1 LCGNFQKSP
10 EKVAGFIS
18 VKILMYFC
26 DMNNSFPF
34 WQNARPNRHL
44 TLLLLFFLA
53 IASWQCANPIA
64 PTGGPRDEQ
73 PPRIDSARSTLNLQ
87 TNFYPST
94 IQLTFDEW
102 VKLDKANQQV
112 VISPPLQGYKVSLKG
127 KSVIVDFGD
136 QDTLRSNVTYVIQ
149 FGEAVKDLT
158 ESNPAE
164 DLRFVFSTGP
174 YIDSLKIRGQVFD
187 AYTSEPVE
195 NALVMLYENL
205 ADSVFRTEKPFYFG
219 RTDKQGA
226 FFLSNLRAGNY
237 KIAALK
243 DGDANYR
250 YNQASEEIA
259 FLAAPISI
267 GADTVFPINLRLFQE
282 KIPLK
287 VAEVDSSV
295 WGRLKLVF
303 NRLPLQDLS
312 LRSDEPYLADME
324 KDSLLFWHK
333 AELRW
338 PLYVNSDTLL
348 SDTIL
353 VPTAPASAAPQKLP
367 AMALKSLVGAP
378 AQITPGQSLTL
389 SFNRPVQSLDT
400 ALVYLRQDTLVEKMD
415 FQWQQDTSK
424 YSQLLLQSNWQTGA
438 AYELSLYPGAV
449 TDYWGVTNT
458 DTLSKRWTGG
468 DPKRLGNLRVS
479 FTTTDTTQHY
489 FVRLLIKGKP
499 PVAVFSLS
507 GERSYDRQFKGLP
520 PGEYLLEIIEDTNQ
534 NQQWDTGNYL
544 TKQQPERVV
553 IRPLETLRANW
564 DLEAEVNLSDAFFN

>member
-1 LCGNFQKSP
+1 MNSP
-10 EKVAGFIS
+10 SLSLRGPYRQLSLF
-18 VKILMYFC
+18 
-26 DMNNSFPF
+26 
-34 WQNARPNRHL
+34 
-44 TLLLLFFLA
+44 LLLLMATAL
-53 IASWQCANPIA
+53 WQCANPIA

-73 PPRIDSARSTLNLQ
+73 PPRIDSTRSTPNLQ
-87 TNFYPST
+87 TNFRPSS

-102 VKLDKANQQV
+102 VKLDQANQQV

-136 QDTLRSNVTYVIQ
+136 KDTLRSNVTYVIQ

-158 ESNPAE
+158 EGNPAE

-174 YIDSLKIRGQVFD
+174 YIDSLKIRGQVLD
-187 AYTSEPVE
+187 AYTSEPVD

-237 KIAALK
+237 KITALK

-250 YNQASEEIA
+250 YNQASEAIA
-259 FLAAPISI
+259 FLGEPITIS
-267 GADTVFPINLRLFQE
+267 ADTVIPINLRLFQE
-282 KIPLK
+282 TVPLK
-287 VAEVDSSV
+287 IAEVDSSV

-312 LRSDEPYLADME
+312 LRSEQAYLEDME
-324 KDSLLFWHK
+324 KDSLLLWHK
-333 AELRW
+333 ADTRW
-338 PLYVNSDTLL
+338 PLYVNSDTILA
-348 SDTIL
+348 DTIL
-353 VPTAPASAAPQKLP
+353 VPSASASAAAQKLP

-378 AQITPGQSLTL
+378 TQIPPGQALTL

-400 ALVYLRQDTLVEKMD
+400 ALVYLRQDTLLEKMP
-415 FQWQQDTSK
+415 FQWQRDTTK

-458 DTLSKRWTGG
+458 DTLTKKWTGG
-468 DPKRLGNLRVS
+468 DLKKLGNLS
-479 FTTTDTTQHY
+479 ITFTATDSTQHY
-489 FVRLLIKGKP
+489 LVRLLLKGKP
-499 PVAVFSLS
+499 PVAVFPLS
-507 GERSYDRQFKGLP
+507 DNLSYNLQFKALP
-520 PGEYLLEIIEDTNQ
+520 PGDYLLEVIEDNNQ
-534 NQQWDTGNYL
+534 NQQWDTGNYT

-564 DLEAEVNLSDAFFN
+564 DLEAEVNLSDAFPN

>member
-1 LCGNFQKSP
+1 
-10 EKVAGFIS
+10 
-18 VKILMYFC
+18 
-26 DMNNSFPF
+26 MNNPFSFL
-34 WQNARPNRHL
+34 QNAHPRRYL
-44 TLLLLFFLA
+44 TWLMLCIVA
-53 IASWQCANPIA
+53 IVSWQCANPIA

-73 PPRIDSARSTLNLQ
+73 PPRIDSTRSTPNLQ
-87 TNFYPST
+87 TNFRPST

-102 VKLDKANQQV
+102 IKLDKANQQV

-127 KSVIVDFGD
+127 KSVIVDLGD

-174 YIDSLKIRGQVFD
+174 YIDSLILRGQVFD

-237 KIAALK
+237 KMTALQ

-250 YNQASEEIA
+250 YNQASEAIA
-259 FLAAPISI
+259 FLADPITIS
-267 GADTVFPINLRLFQE
+267 ADSVSPINLRLFQE
-282 KIPLK
+282 TVPLK
-287 VAEVDSSV
+287 IAEVDSTV

-312 LRSDEPYLADME
+312 LRSDQTYLEDME
-324 KDSLLFWHK
+324 KDSLLLWHK
-333 AELRW
+333 ADARW

-348 SDTIL
+348 ADTIF
-353 VPTAPASAAPQKLP
+353 VPSASTSAAPQQLP

-378 AQITPGQSLTL
+378 TQIPPGQSLPL

-400 ALVYLRQDTLVEKMD
+400 TLVYLTQDTLVEKTA
-415 FQWQQDTSK
+415 FSWQVDSTK
-424 YSQLLLQSNWQTGA
+424 YSQLLLRSNWQTGA

-449 TDYWGVTNT
+449 TDFWGVTNT
-458 DTLSKRWTGG
+458 DTLHQRWTGG
-468 DPKRLGNLRVS
+468 DPKRLGNLRIS
-479 FTTTDTTQHY
+479 FTTTDSTQHY

-499 PVAVFSLS
+499 PVAVFPLS
-507 GERSYDRQFKGLP
+507 GDSTYNREFKALP
-520 PGEYLLEIIEDTNQ
+520 PGDYLLEIIEDNNQ
-534 NQQWDTGNYL
+534 NQQWDTGNYM

-564 DLEAEVNLSDAFFN
+564 DLEAEVNLSNAFF